1 MMSTDRSMDRRRFLE
16 GAVVTAGACLGVG
29 SARAATGADILSPSE
44 FAHLAVR
51 VGDLREAVAFYETLL
66 RCRPHHVA
74 SRPDTPSLG
83 GAWCSYDIEH
93 HRVSIFG
100 RGGKPV
106 PEAGLLGWDRFTF
119 SYDSLTELGANYHS
133 LKLRGIE
140 PRTARRYGDSVSLL
154 YTDPSSNRIEMLLDR
169 FDRIE
174 DLEPY
179 LGEAA
184 GLERAAAGVDFD
196 PDSLPAPGSAASE
209 ENETVAPSELV
220 HTVIR
225 TSQLQPMVDWYVQA
239 LGCEVAERSESLA
252 LLRFDHRLLRILLVE
267 DRKLERG
274 AENQGYDHFAF
285 EYKTMDELLVRT
297 YARLKDSGVKPY
309 WCTNH
314 GMTTSIYYADPDGN
328 RVETQVDNFPTK
340 AEGLAYIRGSDF
352 ARNPVGIDFDPD
364 EMVEKVRGGASYE
377 EMHHR
382 VEGPRTTRVPQPVKG
397 VHYLGAP

>member
-1 MMSTDRSMDRRRFLE
+1 MDRRRFLE
-16 GAVVTAGACLGVG
+16 GAVVAAGACLGAG
-29 SARAATGADILSPSE
+29 SARATTPADIVSPSD

-51 VGDLREAVAFYETLL
+51 VGDLNEALAFYETVL

-74 SRPDTPSLG
+74 GAPAETGKPARG

-106 PEAGLLGWDRFTF
+106 PEAGILGWDRFTF
-119 SYDSLTELGANYHS
+119 SYDSLTELGANYHA
-133 LKLRGIE
+133 LKLGGIE
-140 PRTARRYGDSVSLL
+140 PRAARRYGDSVSLL
-154 YTDPSSNRIEMLLDR
+154 YTDPSGNRIEMLLDR

-179 LGEAA
+179 LVEAA
-184 GLERAAAGVDFD
+184 GLEKPAAGVDFD
-196 PDSLPAPGSAASE
+196 PDSLPAPGGAASE

-225 TSQLQPMVDWYVQA
+225 TRELEPMVDWYVQA
-239 LGCEVAERSESLA
+239 LGCEVAERSEALA

-267 DRKLERG
+267 DKALEPG
-274 AENQGYDHFAF
+274 ARNQGYDHFAF
-285 EYKTMDELLVRT
+285 EYNTMDELVVRT
-297 YARLKDSGVKPY
+297 CARLKESGVKPY

-340 AEGLAYIRGSDF
+340 AEGLAYIRGPNF

-364 EMVEKVRGGASYE
+364 EMVDKVQGGASYE

-382 VEGPRTTRVPQPVKG
+382 VEGPRTTPVPRPVEG
-397 VHYLGAP
+397 VHF

>member
-1 MMSTDRSMDRRRFLE
+1 MDRRRFLE
-16 GAVVTAGACLGVG
+16 GAMAVAGACLGAG
-29 SARAATGADILSPSE
+29 SARGASDTGIVSPSD

-51 VGDLREAVAFYETLL
+51 VGDLNEALAFYDTLL
-66 RCRPHHVA
+66 RCRANHVA
-74 SRPDTPSLG
+74 RAPTQTGRPARG

-93 HRVSIFG
+93 HRISIFA

-106 PEAGLLGWDRFTF
+106 PDAGLLGWDRFTF
-119 SYDSLTELGANYHS
+119 SYDSLTELGANYHA
-133 LKLRGIE
+133 LRAGGIE
-140 PRTARRYGDSVSLL
+140 PRAARRYGDSVSLL
-154 YTDPSSNRIEMLLDR
+154 YADPSGNRIEMLLDR

-184 GLERAAAGVDFD
+184 GLEKPSDGVDFD
-196 PDSLPAPGSAASE
+196 PDSLPAPASAASQE
-209 ENETVAPSELV
+209 SETVAPSELV

-225 TSQLQPMVDWYVQA
+225 TRQLEPMVDWYVQA
-239 LGCEVAERSESLA
+239 LGCEVAERSETLA

-267 DRKLERG
+267 DTKLERG
-274 AENQGYDHFAF
+274 AGNQGYDHFAF
-285 EYKTMDELLVRT
+285 EYETMDELVVQT
-297 YARLKDSGVKPY
+297 YARLATNDVKPY

-340 AEGLAYIRGSDF
+340 AEGLAYIRGPDF
-352 ARNPVGIDFDPD
+352 ARNPVGIDFDPED
-364 EMVEKVRGGASYE
+364 MVAKVQGGASYG

-382 VEGPRTTRVPQPVKG
+382 VEGPRTTPVPRPQKG
-397 VHYLGAP
+397 VHY

>member
-1 MMSTDRSMDRRRFLE
+1 MMSTGSSMDRRRFLE

-29 SARAATGADILSPSE
+29 SARAATGADIVSPSD

-51 VGDLREAVAFYETLL
+51 VGDLKEAVAFYDTVL

-74 SRPDTPSLG
+74 SRPDAPSRG

-106 PEAGLLGWDRFTF
+106 PETGLLGWDRFTF
-119 SYDSLTELGANYHS
+119 SYDSLTELGANYHA
-133 LKLRGIE
+133 LKAGGIE
-140 PRTARRYGDSVSLL
+140 PRAARRYGGSVSLL
-154 YTDPSSNRIEMLLDR
+154 YTDPSGNRIEMLLDR

-184 GLERAAAGVDFD
+184 GLEKAAGVDFD
-196 PDSLPAPGSAASE
+196 PASLPAPGGAASA

-225 TSQLQPMVDWYVQA
+225 TRQLEPMVDWYVRA
-239 LGCEVAERSESLA
+239 LGCEVAERSETLA

-267 DRKLERG
+267 DRKRERG
-274 AENQGYDHFAF
+274 AGNQGYDHFAF
-285 EYKTMDELLVRT
+285 EYKTMDELVVRT
-297 YARLKDSGVKPY
+297 YARLKESGVKPY

-314 GMTTSIYYADPDGN
+314 GMTTSIYYTDPDGN

-340 AEGLAYIRGSDF
+340 AEGLAYIRGPDF

-364 EMVEKVRGGASYE
+364 EMVDRVRGGASYE

-382 VEGPRTTRVPQPVKG
+382 VEGPRTTPPPRPQEG
-397 VHYLGAP
+397 VHY

>member
-1 MMSTDRSMDRRRFLE
+1 MV
-16 GAVVTAGACLGVG
+16 AAGACLGAF
-29 SARAATGADILSPSE
+29 SARGAEGTDIVSPSD

-51 VGDLREAVAFYETLL
+51 VGDLNEALAFYDILL
-66 RCRPHHVA
+66 RCRPNHVA
-74 SRPDTPSLG
+74 GAPVEAGEPARG

-119 SYDSLTELGANYHS
+119 SYDSLTELGANYHA
-133 LKLRGIE
+133 LKLGGIE
-140 PRTARRYGDSVSLL
+140 PRAARRYGDSVSLL
-154 YTDPSSNRIEMLLDR
+154 YADPSGNRIEMLLDR

-184 GLERAAAGVDFD
+184 GSGRSGVDFD
-196 PDSLPAPGSAASE
+196 PNDLPAPGHAESA
-209 ENETVAPSELV
+209 ENETVAPSELI

-225 TSQLQPMVDWYVQA
+225 TRELEPMVDWYVQA
-239 LGCEVAERSESLA
+239 LGCEVAERSEALA
-252 LLRFDHRLLRILLVE
+252 LLRFDHRLLRILLVL
-267 DRKLERG
+267 DRTLEPG
-274 AENQGYDHFAF
+274 AGNQGYDHFAF
-285 EYKTMDELLVRT
+285 EYRTMAELVVQT
-297 YARLKDSGVKPY
+297 YARLAANGVKPY

-340 AEGLAYIRGSDF
+340 AEGLEYIRGPDF

-364 EMVEKVRGGASYE
+364 EMVDMVRGGASYE

-382 VEGPRTTRVPQPVKG
+382 VEGPRSNPVPRPVKG
-397 VHYLGAP
+397 VHF